1 MYANIQKLDW
11 RNINDGKIYLD
22 EQTKKNAISL
32 RNNLMRLSEAFAK
45 EGDTAKAVE
54 ILDLSIEKMPI
65 KDFGHFSLSLGYPEM
80 YYRLGETEK
89 ARKAAETLFD
99 IFNQHLTWQMSFPE
113 TKIEWALEEIRNNL
127 YVIENILDQVE
138 SFDANSELFKKIN
151 GRFNDIKI
159 ELGLAEPY
167 Q

>member
-1 MYANIQKLDW
+1 MVERMRQKIVHHIHSQAVDP
-11 RNINDGKIYLD
+11 K
-22 EQTKKNAISL
+22 TKSPHPKT
-32 RNNLMRLSEAFAK
+32 R
-45 EGDTAKAVE
+45 
-54 ILDLSIEKMPI
+54 IE
-65 KDFGHFSLSLGYPEM
+65 L
-80 YYRLGETEK
+80 
-89 ARKAAETLFD
+89 
-99 IFNQHLTWQMSFPE
+99 
-113 TKIEWALEEIRNNL
+113 ALEEIRTNL